1 MIKAERKKKG
11 RRKEKR
17 VKQRT
22 NNKRQKT
29 NVVTE
34 LEAIRESQNLE
45 KIGKGIVNK
54 KRQYK
59 LTKLV
64 SKNSGKTQ

>member
-1 MIKAERKKKG
+1 MIKAERRKKAGGK
-11 RRKEKR
+11 KR
-17 VKQRT
+17 ELKQRT

-45 KIGKGIVNK
+45 KSERG
-54 KRQYK
+54 
-59 LTKLV
+59 
-64 SKNSGKTQ
+64 

>member
-1 MIKAERKKKG
+1 MQKG
-11 RRKEKR
+11 RQKAGGKKR
-17 VKQRT
+17 ELKQRT

-45 KIGKGIVNK
+45 KIGKGIVNTK
-54 KRQYK
+54 KQYK
-59 LTKLV
+59 CTKLV
-64 SKNSGKTQ
+64 SKDRGKTQ